1 MADIKNIIF
10 DMGGVLIRFDRHYFI
25 SRLGYSGE
33 DEKILLREVFLSL
46 EWAQM
51 DWGSIDEAGA
61 LANIR
66 ARIPE
71 RLHEAAR
78 RLLLMWERP
87 ILPIE
92 GMEELIRELKEK
104 GYHIFLLSN
113 ASVRQ
118 RDYWPRVSGNEC
130 FEDTLISSDVHL
142 VKPQPEIYKLA
153 LEKFGIRAEESVFI
167 DDSAWNA
174 AAACGCGI
182 HGFVFHDDM
191 QELRDFLKGLG
202 VRCR

>member
-61 LANIR
+61 LENIR

-92 GMEELIRELKEK
+92 GMEELIRDEERTVIIVSHMMEQLLELCTKVIWIDGGRVVMSGDPREVIEA
-104 GYHIFLLSN
+104 YRSRTN
-113 ASVRQ
+113 VRKN
-118 RDYWPRVSGNEC
+118 SGE
-130 FEDTLISSDVHL
+130 
-142 VKPQPEIYKLA
+142 PA
-153 LEKFGIRAEESVFI
+153 GEE
-167 DDSAWNA
+167 
-174 AAACGCGI
+174 
-182 HGFVFHDDM
+182 
-191 QELRDFLKGLG
+191 
-202 VRCR
+202 